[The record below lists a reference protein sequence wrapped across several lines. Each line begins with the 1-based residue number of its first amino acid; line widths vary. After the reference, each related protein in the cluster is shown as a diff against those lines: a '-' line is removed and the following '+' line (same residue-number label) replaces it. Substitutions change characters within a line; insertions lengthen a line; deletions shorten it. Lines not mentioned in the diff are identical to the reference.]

1 MGNIASIKNA
11 SVTDVGTFVANLDE
25 ALAPYSANFVN
36 NRIDGYLLH
45 NKDDQE
51 LHETLVDIS
60 IKTRL
65 HRKRL
70 ISELRKLEDKE
81 VCGRALGAHPTTGKF
96 HPAIHIPTYFLA
108 VNNPPLIPFC
118 SFIVV
123 SI

>member
-1 MGNIASIKNA
+1 MGNIASIRNA
-11 SVTDVGTFVANLDE
+11 SVTDVGIFVANLDE

-51 LHETLVDIS
+51 LHETLVHIS

-70 ISELRKLEDKE
+70 ISELRKLEDK
-81 VCGRALGAHPTTGKF
+81 LGAHPTTGKF
-96 HPAIHIPTYFLA
+96 HPAMP
-108 VNNPPLIPFC
+108 
-118 SFIVV
+118 
-123 SI
+123 